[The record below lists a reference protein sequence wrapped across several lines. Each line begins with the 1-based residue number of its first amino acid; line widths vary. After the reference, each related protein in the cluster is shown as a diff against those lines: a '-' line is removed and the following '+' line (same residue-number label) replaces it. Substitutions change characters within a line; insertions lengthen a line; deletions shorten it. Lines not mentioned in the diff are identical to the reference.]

1 MDHAKHLPAGP
12 EPIEGALAASGD
24 TYRRIVETTHEG
36 IWMADLGG
44 VTIFV
49 NDQMSR
55 MLGCPPEQA
64 VGRSVFDFVCEE
76 DRALVRQH
84 FAEFLKQP
92 DGKRVE
98 ERLRRC
104 DGSEVWTLVAASV
117 LLDGDGQPVSFL
129 GMFTDIT
136 ERKRAE
142 ERLRKSEARL
152 QLQINRMPIA
162 HILWDTQ
169 FRVLS
174 WNPAA
179 ERMFG
184 YSEQQALGKHPYD
197 LIVCR
202 SVQPQV
208 DDIWRRLLQGDTTA
222 HSVNANVTRQGRTIF
237 CQWSN
242 TPIKEGDGTVVGVL
256 SMAQDITKR
265 VRAEE
270 RLREIQRT
278 LEVRVRERTAELQA
292 SNQALAEGQ
301 EKHRRLFATISDAA
315 FVFDA
320 ATRQFVEV
328 NDAALRLYG
337 YSREEFL
344 RLTHGAITAEPEDS
358 EATIQLTLAGVAP
371 RIPLRYHKKKDG
383 TTLPVEI
390 SASTFTLK
398 GRRMVC
404 GIIRDITARKQAEEA
419 LRRREQELADLFA
432 ESPMGLLWVGLDG
445 RILRVNQAE
454 LELVGRTGEEI
465 FGRHVAELHVDA
477 RAAVEVLNRVARRQ
491 TVREYRARLRH
502 KDGTPREV
510 LIDANG
516 FWERDRLVHS
526 RWFTR
531 DITQRVELEREIL
544 AISEREQRRLG
555 HDLHDNLCQ
564 QLAGVEFLSQR
575 LARDLADGASGG
587 AAQAREI
594 AQMVQGAMTQT
605 RELSRGLSPVRLEAE
620 GLADALRE
628 LAAGTK
634 KVFRCDCHFRCT
646 PPVLLPNHTEAI
658 HLYRIAQEAVNNA
671 LKHGK
676 ARRID
681 ISLTAKNHSITL
693 AVNDNGIGLPAKLPK
708 RKGMGLRIMRY
719 RAEVIGGT
727 LVVEPV
733 PGGGTRVRCTAPE
746 GLLPLEAHNAR

>member
-1 MDHAKHLPAGP
+1 
-12 EPIEGALAASGD
+12 
-24 TYRRIVETTHEG
+24 
-36 IWMADLGG
+36 MADLKG
-44 VTIFV
+44 VTTYV
-49 NDQMSR
+49 NAQMSR
-55 MLGCPPEQA
+55 ILCCPPEQMI
-64 VGRSVFDFVCEE
+64 GRSVFDFVLEE
-76 DRALVRQH
+76 DRDLVRQH
-84 FAEFLKQP
+84 FAEILQQP
-92 DGKRVE
+92 SGRRFK
-98 ERLRRC
+98 ERLRRS
-104 DGSEVWTLVAASV
+104 DGTELWAVVAASV
-117 LLDGDGQPVSFL
+117 LLDSHGHPVSFL

-136 ERKRAE
+136 DYKRE
-142 ERLRKSEARL
+142 EEQLRKSEARL
-152 QLQINRMPIA
+152 QLQVSRMPIA
-162 HILWDTQ
+162 HILWDAQ

-184 YSEQQALGKHPYD
+184 YREQEALGKHPYD
-197 LIVCR
+197 LIVSR
-202 SVQPQV
+202 AVQPQV
-208 DDIWRRLLQGDTTA
+208 DEIWRRLLQGDTTA
-222 HSVNANVTRQGRTIF
+222 HSVNANLTKQGRTVI

-242 TPIKEGDGTVVGVL
+242 TPIKELDGTVVGVL

-265 VRAEE
+265 VQAEE

-278 LEVRVRERTAELQA
+278 LEVRVRERTAELEA
-292 SNQALAEGQ
+292 SHQALAESE

-320 ATRQFVEV
+320 ETRQFVEV

-344 RLTHGAITAEPEDS
+344 RLTHAAITAEPEDS

-371 RIPLRYHKKKDG
+371 RIPLRYHRKQDG
-383 TTLPVEI
+383 TIFPVEI

-398 GRRMVC
+398 GRRMAC

-465 FGRHVAELHVDA
+465 FGRHVSELHVDA
-477 RAAVEVLNRVARRQ
+477 KAAVEVLNRVARRQ
-491 TVREYRARLRH
+491 TVREYRARLHR

-516 FWERDRLVHS
+516 LWERDRLVHS

-555 HDLHDNLCQ
+555 HDLHDDLCQ

-575 LARDLADGASGG
+575 LAKDLAAGAAGG

-605 RELSRGLSPVRLEAE
+605 RELARGLSPVRLEAE

-681 ISLTAKNHSITL
+681 ISLTAENHSISL
-693 AVNDNGIGLPAKLPK
+693 AVNDNGIGLPSKLPK

-733 PGGGTRVRCTAPE
+733 PGGGTHVLCTAPE
-746 GLLPLEAHNAR
+746 GLLPAEANNAR